1 MRKSLYYISLALC
14 LAGCARHSMPP
25 FSISGDWS
33 LQNGTVHNEDITLD
47 FAENGS
53 LANAFNGEYELNF
66 VTSQLKFNAYDS
78 KCSEYLCD
86 VVKQIPLE
94 IDSINVILADQ
105 FLILTIDAANEW
117 EPDYVRQADGMVM
130 TVQAN
135 PVNTLIQP
143 HDELWR
149 NLIINKS
156 KHQIIV
162 VDRLIKNDKHYAL
175 VYVLQSDSKGS
186 PFTRCIQY
194 DITNPRNIQS
204 VGTLIDGIMNISVNA
219 FESDVKCLD
228 YDDCIM
234 KADACFMQGDYLGAC
249 NAFDKAFT
257 IKEKIQDNHLY
268 NSACAAAMAG
278 LNDKAFE
285 RLNMRLHRDPDWYVE
300 DPNRDNDLAN
310 IHSDERW
317 QAYCDT
323 IARRRDRIEANYDKP
338 LMLRLRKIGRS
349 DQDIRHV
356 FLAAYNAQP
365 RDQHLVDSLTVEMQK
380 TDSINQKEICD
391 ILDTRGFV
399 GKEAV
404 GDACT
409 VYWLII
415 QHAPM
420 ELQKKYFHVF
430 VDAMERGDISKSQVA
445 MMDDRIAMFERRPQK
460 YGSQI
465 VENEQGKR
473 VIYQLLDPGKV
484 DQWRKEME
492 LNPLADYMKEMGV
505 EQ

>member
-1 MRKSLYYISLALC
+1 MKKHLFFIPMALC
-14 LAGCARHSMPP
+14 LAGCASYTLPP
-25 FSISGDWS
+25 FGTSGDWS
-33 LQNGTVHNEDITLD
+33 LQNSTVHHKDITMD
-47 FAENGS
+47 FAEIGS
-53 LANAFNGEYELNF
+53 LANAFNGEYDLTF
-66 VTSQLKFNAYDS
+66 VTSQSKFNAYDA
-78 KCSEYLCD
+78 KCSRYLSE

-105 FLILTIDAANEW
+105 FLILTINAASKW
-117 EPDYVRQADGMVM
+117 EPDYIRQADGMVM
-130 TVQAN
+130 TVEAN
-135 PVNTLIQP
+135 PINTLIQP
-143 HDELWR
+143 EDELWR

-156 KHQIIV
+156 KHQIII
-162 VDRLIKNDKHYAL
+162 VDRLIKDDRHYAL
-175 VYVLQSDSKGS
+175 VYVLQSDAKGS
-186 PFTRCIQY
+186 PVTRCIQY

-204 VGTLIDGIMNISVNA
+204 VGTLTDGIMNISVKA
-219 FESDVKCLD
+219 LESKVKPLS

-234 KADACFMQGDYLGAC
+234 KADACFMQGDYVGAS

-300 DPNRDNDLAN
+300 DPNRDNDLVN
-310 IHSDERW
+310 IHSDKRW
-317 QAYCDT
+317 QTFCDT

-338 LMLRLRKIGRS
+338 LMARLRSIGRS
-349 DQDIRHV
+349 DQDIRYE

-365 RDQHLVDSLTVEMQK
+365 RHQHLVDSLIIEMQK

-399 GKEAV
+399 GKETV
-404 GDACT
+404 GDACA

-420 ELQKKYFHVF
+420 ELQKKYFQLF
-430 VDAMERGDISKSQVA
+430 VDAMNRGDISKSQVA
-445 MMDDRIAMFERRPQK
+445 MMDDRIALFEQRPQK

-473 VIYQLLDPGKV
+473 VIYQLLDPEKV
-484 DQWRKEME
+484 DKWRKEME